1 MNRRARHRIFQGVT
15 AGALLALSCIPLW
28 ASGKW
33 VPYVSAEAYIEPGA
47 AIRTLSHSPNELSPP
62 GAADLAETKDVKFT
76 TAITLIAGALGP
88 NPVDLYNFVHDT
100 IEFDIYFGSLKG
112 ADGCLR
118 EGRGNDFDQA
128 SLLIALLRY
137 HGIPA
142 RYEFGT
148 LRLSLDQAQQLSL
161 TNIDIVGGGNL
172 TAINQSLSSMG
183 IPAIRV
189 LGDPQGT
196 YSLFVD
202 VDLCWVRAYVPS
214 TNYRGRTGGGF
225 SASDW
230 IHLFPA
236 FKQHEYIPPQVNLKG
251 KVLFDQDDF
260 FQNAPIDELPIKYFQ
275 DKVFTY
281 ILANNLPCPTLST
294 AMIERRIVPE
304 RLDVLP
310 VALPAPIVIGQYGSY
325 NYLAPVVWSEIPTG
339 FRHQMTIQAT
349 YEDPY
354 WPEPETDFSATITLP
369 ESYGKKIAVEWPGAT
384 KADQEAIEI
393 AGGIEKVP
401 RTAMLN
407 LSARLTRG
415 DDELL
420 KTGGSH
426 PIGFAMKLHAI
437 QRIPNYAFAGL
448 AQVGRRTT
456 FIGNEE
462 HEYDLSVGGAAVLAM
477 ETTRIPDDVWGYHIG
492 RVEALRS
499 EGASASRIRTQEL
512 QIIGLDYLRQNDYG
526 ERVFSGI
533 HHWNFNHYWYVME
546 IADLLMEPDP
556 IWGGGGAPA
565 GTRIDF
571 LANVSPHP
579 IDGDFSLDFEVTN
592 ASGHNGSGL
601 EFEMLN
607 KYVNQTSV
615 AYVNLMQRAYQIY
628 DGYIYIDPSNVN
640 TFQSE
645 LVDIPS
651 NIVSG
656 IKSHVNAGG
665 GNVARCPK
673 RQIRV
678 NNWKGLGYY
687 KGNAIAGTGA
697 YLIYGGFE

>member
-1 MNRRARHRIFQGVT
+1 MNRRARHRIFQGFAT
-15 AGALLALSCIPLW
+15 GALLVLSCIPLW

-33 VPYVSAEAYIEPGA
+33 VPYVSDEAYIEPGA
-47 AIRTLSHSPNELSPP
+47 AVRTLTKSPNELGPP

-137 HGIPA
+137 HNIPA

-161 TNIDIVGGGNL
+161 THIDIEGGGNI

-183 IPAIRV
+183 IPALRV
-189 LGDPQGT
+189 LGNPQGT
-196 YSLFVD
+196 YSLYID

-214 TNYRGRTGGGF
+214 TNYRGRTGGGS

-230 IHLFPA
+230 IYLFPA
-236 FKQHEYIPPQVNLKG
+236 FKQHEYIEPQVNLKG

-281 ILANNLPCPTLST
+281 IQANNLPCPTLSA
-294 AMIERRIVPE
+294 AMIERRIVQE

-325 NYLAPVVWSEIPTG
+325 NYLAPVVWSEIPAG
-339 FRHQMTIQAT
+339 FRHQLTIQAK

-354 WPEPETDFSATITLP
+354 WPDPETDFSATITLP
-369 ESYGKKIAVEWPGAT
+369 ETYGKKIAVEWPGAT

-393 AGGIEKVP
+393 AGGVDKVP
-401 RTAMLN
+401 RTAILDVRAN
-407 LSARLTRG
+407 LIRG
-415 DDELL
+415 DEELL
-420 KTGGSH
+420 ATGGYH
-426 PIGFAMKLHAI
+426 AVGFDMDLYAI
-437 QRIPNYAFAGL
+437 QRIPNYAYEGL
-448 AQVGRRTT
+448 AQVGKRTAFMGT
-456 FIGNEE
+456 EE
-462 HEYDLSVGGAAVLAM
+462 HLYELSAGGAAVLAM

-492 RVEALRS
+492 RVEELRS
-499 EGASASRIRTQEL
+499 SGASLSRIRTQEL
-512 QIIGLDYLRQNDYG
+512 QIIGLDYLRQNDDG
-526 ERVFSGI
+526 ERIISGI
-533 HHWNFNHYWYVME
+533 HHWNYNHYWYVLE
-546 IADLLMEPDP
+546 IADLKTEPDP
-556 IWGGGGAPA
+556 IWGGGGDPA
-565 GTRIDF
+565 GTRVDF
-571 LANVSPHP
+571 LAIVSPHP

-592 ASGHNGSGL
+592 AAGHNGSGL
-601 EFEMLN
+601 EFEVLN
-607 KYVNQTSV
+607 KYVNETSV
-615 AYVNLMQRAYQIY
+615 AYVNLMQRAYQQS
-628 DGYIYIDPSNVN
+628 DGYIYIDSTNVN

-645 LVDIPS
+645 LVDIPATV
-651 NIVSG
+651 ITK
-656 IKSHVNAGG
+656 IKEHVNAYS
-665 GNVARCPK
+665 GNIARCPK
-673 RQIRV
+673 RQITV
-678 NNWKGLGYY
+678 NKWKGLGYY
-687 KGNAIAGTGA
+687 KGNGISGTGA
-697 YLIYGGFE
+697 YLINGGFE